1 MMWRTHAL
9 IGVTSLWALAP
20 LPDVITH
27 DTLGPLC
34 ALAALGALLPDLDA
48 VESKAKSLRIGQ
60 IRPLAPLSAIAF
72 RTWGHRTLLH
82 SPLGFLIAG
91 ICFLP
96 VGVGWGIG
104 PFLALWLGY
113 GSHLL
118 ADACTKTGIPSW
130 PNHVNRR
137 FHLLPPRFRFT
148 TGTHA
153 EDMLFPI
160 LALPVLL
167 LLLLHLTVI

>member
-1 MMWRTHAL
+1 MWRTHAL
-9 IGVTSLWALAP
+9 IGVCTLWALAP
-20 LPDVITH
+20 LPGVITR
-27 DTLGPLC
+27 DALGPLC
-34 ALAALGALLPDLDA
+34 VLAALGALLPDLDA
-48 VESKAKSLRIGQ
+48 VESKAKSLRIGD

-91 ICFLP
+91 TCFLP
-96 VGVGWGIG
+96 VSFVWGVG

-130 PNHVNRR
+130 PNRVNRR
-137 FHLLPPRFRFT
+137 FHLLPPAMRMT

-160 LALPVLL
+160 IALPVVLL
-167 LLLLHLTVI
+167 LLLYLAAV

>member
-9 IGVTSLWALAP
+9 IGVCSLWVLTP
-20 LPDVITH
+20 FPDVITR

-48 VESKAKSLRIGQ
+48 MESKAKSLHVAK
-60 IRPLAPLSAIAF
+60 IRPLAPLAAIVYQ
-72 RTWGHRTLLH
+72 TWGHRTLLH

-91 ICFLP
+91 ACFLP
-96 VGVGWGIG
+96 VGLFWGIG
-104 PFLALWLGY
+104 PYLALWLGY

-118 ADACTKTGIPSW
+118 ADASTKTGIPSW
-130 PNHVNRR
+130 PNQVKRR
-137 FHLLPPRFRFT
+137 FHLLPPALRIT

-160 LALPVLL
+160 IALPLLL
-167 LLLLHLTVI
+167 LLLLHLAAA